1 MFQIVYTKVL
11 ILLLFIFQIK
21 METNI
26 GTMFDYTG
34 SNYTGYNYTGPN
46 YTGSNYTGSNY
57 TGLNYTGSNYTGHGA
72 NQTKDELSLNHN
84 TTVQNIQDLEN
95 RNIISVFSI
104 LR

>member
-1 MFQIVYTKVL
+1 MFKIVYTKVL
-11 ILLLFIFQIK
+11 ILLQFIFQIE

-34 SNYTGYNYTGPN
+34 YYNIGLNYTGSNYTGPN
-46 YTGSNYTGSNY
+46 YTG
-57 TGLNYTGSNYTGHGA
+57 LNYTGHGA

>member
-1 MFQIVYTKVL
+1 MAFFEYNHKNNPKVL
-11 ILLLFIFQIK
+11 ILLLFIFQIE

-34 SNYTGYNYTGPN
+34 YNN
-46 YTGSNYTGSNY
+46 
-57 TGLNYTGSNYTGHGA
+57 TGSNYTGHGP